1 MCRLYGLQ
9 ASHPTRPACDLL
21 DAQNALIAQSREDE
35 RGLSN
40 PHGWG
45 LGLVSDDGVQCFRQ
59 VQPASKSEDFRAQAL
74 NAEGTTA
81 LAHVRRATI
90 GTPSIEN
97 THPFRDGEALL
108 IHNGHIA
115 AFEAVQPKLLDAL
128 PEPRRAAIQ
137 GATDSEH
144 FFQLVR
150 THWLN
155 GAEGNRAQAVRSA
168 IRAVED
174 WSAAADAKAEV
185 ALNVLWTEAGG
196 LAGARLNRS
205 LWMLE
210 RTEPYQCTICGRA
223 HAHPPSGAT
232 YRSVV
237 IASERITDEEWTQV
251 PNRSVLFVDDGLQLR
266 IAPIDE

>member
-1 MCRLYGLQ
+1 MCRLYGLS
-9 ASHPTRPACDLL
+9 ASHPTQPACDLL

-74 NAEGTTA
+74 KAEGTTA

-90 GTPSIEN
+90 GTPSAEN

-128 PEPRRAAIQ
+128 PDRAYYEEYLTMLRWWDGDEWQDRPAENRHWREAAARRA
-137 GATDSEH
+137 S
-144 FFQLVR
+144 R
-150 THWLN
+150 
-155 GAEGNRAQAVRSA
+155 
-168 IRAVED
+168 
-174 WSAAADAKAEV
+174 
-185 ALNVLWTEAGG
+185 
-196 LAGARLNRS
+196 
-205 LWMLE
+205 
-210 RTEPYQCTICGRA
+210 
-223 HAHPPSGAT
+223 
-232 YRSVV
+232 
-237 IASERITDEEWTQV
+237 
-251 PNRSVLFVDDGLQLR
+251 
-266 IAPIDE
+266 